1 MATLFTIGQQTGSK
15 RYSSWNVSSSDF
27 NIDDVDISNI
37 YTDYDLTALGESR
50 TVKNNVGCLRTTK
63 PFRVMNGAVWTFNF
77 RYDITSV
84 HLLWKT
90 SQSASAEL
98 RQNDNWVSI
107 SANRRTVTLHTDVFQ
122 DYGNCYMLLLVNE
135 PLGSTTHTY
144 TETLQNIVSD
154 GADSYNDGDTF
165 TIHYTANDGYL
176 ITSLTSNIGTV
187 TIADDKRS
195 AVLAGSA
202 TENIVVEGVATQ
214 YGNIVITGSFV
225 HCSCNYSNGETI
237 SPSKPRLEIVADNGF
252 LFLKDFRYKQGVTTK
267 YLNKSA
273 DNKMLYK
280 DLDTRGLNL
289 NDVYTAEA
297 EAGKSYTYTETL
309 QNIVSDGAES
319 YNAGDTFT
327 IHYTANDGYLIESL
341 TSNIGTVTIADDKRS
356 AVLAGSATENIVVEG
371 VATTEYGTIL
381 ITGSFVHCSC
391 NYSNGEIIS
400 PSKPRLE
407 IVADDGFIFLN
418 EFGYKQAGVTK
429 TLNKSDDNK
438 MLYKDL
444 TNKRGLNL
452 NDTYTAVTAPKTM
465 TSFVHL
471 YKTNDNELSALAK
484 ARFKDVSGNTV
495 DYGQYISA
503 LYRIPVDL
511 SNITGDT
518 SNIMLG
524 QYDSMVAST
533 LLNQYLVDIDGGTIT
548 IPEKFNNAY
557 DYLTT
562 ECILH
567 LPFLDDIPLSPQYVV
582 NQTINIKYKL
592 DLYSGTMTASI
603 YSSYLNSIV
612 ANTSGVIVTN
622 IPFIQK
628 LTDNVVNSLTKV
640 FTNLIPTAFMEV
652 TRNIPY
658 DNVNVFGK
666 ECVDFDMIGNKTG
679 YLKCDNV
686 ALVTKAT
693 KNEKDEIMSL
703 LKEGIIL

>member
-1 MATLFTIGQQTGSK
+1 MATFFTVGLQTGAK
-15 RYSSWNVSSSDF
+15 RYSSWNVTSPDF
-27 NIDDVDISNI
+27 SVDDVDISSVYAN
-37 YTDYDLTALGESR
+37 YDLTALGGSR
-50 TVKNNVGCLRTTK
+50 TVQNNVGCLRITK
-63 PFRVMNGAVWTFNF
+63 THHVLNNAVWTFNF

-84 HLLWKT
+84 NVLWKT
-90 SQSASAEL
+90 SQKVSDSI
-98 RQNDNWVSI
+98 RTNNDWVTI
-107 SANRRTVTLHTDVFQ
+107 NGRTVTLHTDLFQ
-122 DYGNCYMLLLVNE
+122 DYGNCYVLLLVNE
-135 PLGSTTHTY
+135 PLGGQSYTY

-154 GADSYNDGDTF
+154 GAKSYNAGDTF

-176 ITSLTSNIGTV
+176 IDSLTSNIGTV
-187 TIADDKRS
+187 TIADDKRT

-202 TENIVVEGVATQ
+202 TGNIVVNGVATARQ
-214 YGNIVITGSFV
+214 
-225 HCSCNYSNGETI
+225 
-237 SPSKPRLEIVADNGF
+237 
-252 LFLKDFRYKQGVTTK
+252 
-267 YLNKSA
+267 
-273 DNKMLYK
+273 
-280 DLDTRGLNL
+280 
-289 NDVYTAEA
+289 
-297 EAGKSYTYTETL
+297 SYTYTETL

-327 IHYTANDGYLIESL
+327 IHYTANDGCLIDSL
-341 TSNIGTVTIADDKRS
+341 TSNIGTVTIAGDKRT
-356 AVLAGSATENIVVEG
+356 AVLAGSATENIVVNG

-391 NYSNGEIIS
+391 NYSDGETIS

-418 EFGYKQAGVTK
+418 AFKYKQAGVTK
-429 TLNKSDDNK
+429 YLNKSDDNK

-444 TNKRGLNL
+444 DTRGLNL
-452 NDTYTAVTAPKTM
+452 NDVYTAVTAPKTI

-533 LLNQYLVDIDGGTIT
+533 LLNQYLLDIDGGAIT
-548 IPEKFNNAY
+548 IPEKFHNAY

-567 LPFLDDIPLSPQYVV
+567 LPFLDEINLPPHYVV

-592 DLYSGTMTASI
+592 DLYSGTLTANI

-612 ANTSGVIVTN
+612 ASTSGVIVTN

-628 LTDNVVNSLTKV
+628 QTDNVVNSLTNV

-658 DNVNVFGK
+658 DNVNIYGK

-686 ALVTKAT
+686 SLVTKAT
-693 KNEKDEIMSL
+693 KNEKDEIVSL
-703 LKEGIIL
+703 LKDGIIL

>member
-1 MATLFTIGQQTGSK
+1 MATFFTVGLQTGAK
-15 RYSSWNVSSSDF
+15 RYSSWNVNSPDF
-27 NIDDVDISNI
+27 NADNVDISSV
-37 YTDYDLTALGESR
+37 YADYDLTALGGSR
-50 TVKNNVGCLRTTK
+50 TVKNNVGCLRITK
-63 PFRVMNGAVWTFNF
+63 THHVLNNAVWTFNF

-84 HLLWKT
+84 NVLWKT
-90 SQSASAEL
+90 SQKVSAEI
-98 RQNDNWVSI
+98 RTNNDWVTV
-107 SANRRTVTLHTDVFQ
+107 NGRTVTLKTDLFQ
-122 DYGNCYMLLLVNE
+122 DYGNCYILLLVNE
-135 PLGSTTHTY
+135 PLGG
-144 TETLQNIVSD
+144 Q
-154 GADSYNDGDTF
+154 
-165 TIHYTANDGYL
+165 
-176 ITSLTSNIGTV
+176 
-187 TIADDKRS
+187 
-195 AVLAGSA
+195 
-202 TENIVVEGVATQ
+202 
-214 YGNIVITGSFV
+214 
-225 HCSCNYSNGETI
+225 
-237 SPSKPRLEIVADNGF
+237 
-252 LFLKDFRYKQGVTTK
+252 
-267 YLNKSA
+267 
-273 DNKMLYK
+273 
-280 DLDTRGLNL
+280 
-289 NDVYTAEA
+289 
-297 EAGKSYTYTETL
+297 SYTYTETL
-309 QNIVSDGAES
+309 QNIVSDGAKS

-341 TSNIGTVTIADDKRS
+341 TSNIGTVTIADDKRT
-356 AVLAGSATENIVVEG
+356 AVLAGSATENIVVNGVAKARQSYTYTETLQNIVSDGAESYNAGDTFTIHYTANDGCLIDSLTSNIGTVTIADDKRTAVLAGSATENIVVNG

-391 NYSNGEIIS
+391 NYSDGETIS

-407 IVADDGFIFLN
+407 IVADNGFIFLN
-418 EFGYKQAGVTK
+418 EFKYKQAGVTK
-429 TLNKSDDNK
+429 YLNKSADNK

-444 TNKRGLNL
+444 DTRGLNL
-452 NDTYTAVTAPKTM
+452 NDVYTAVTEPKTIG
-465 TSFVHL
+465 SFVHL
-471 YKTNDNELSALAK
+471 YKTNNDELSALAK

-495 DYGQYISA
+495 DYGQYITA

-533 LLNQYLVDIDGGTIT
+533 LLNQYLLDIDGGAIT
-548 IPEKFNNAY
+548 IPEKFHNAY

-567 LPFLDDIPLSPQYVV
+567 LPFLDEINLPPHYVV

-592 DLYSGTMTASI
+592 DLYSGTLTASI

-612 ANTSGVIVTN
+612 ANTSGIIVTN

-628 LTDNVVNSLTKV
+628 QTDNVVNSLTSV

-703 LKEGIIL
+703 LKDGIIL

>member
-1 MATLFTIGQQTGSK
+1 MATFFTVGLQTGAK
-15 RYSSWNVSSSDF
+15 RYSSWNVTSPDF
-27 NIDDVDISNI
+27 DIDNVDISSVYAN
-37 YTDYDLTALGESR
+37 YDLTALGGSR
-50 TVKNNVGCLRTTK
+50 TVQNNVGCLRITRTHH
-63 PFRVMNGAVWTFNF
+63 VLNSAVWTFNF

-84 HLLWKT
+84 NVLWKT
-90 SQSASAEL
+90 SQDVSAEI
-98 RQNDNWVSI
+98 RTNNDWVTI
-107 SANRRTVTLHTDVFQ
+107 NGRTVTLKTDLFQ
-122 DYGNCYMLLLVNE
+122 DYGNCYLLLLVNE
-135 PLGSTTHTY
+135 PL
-144 TETLQNIVSD
+144 
-154 GADSYNDGDTF
+154 
-165 TIHYTANDGYL
+165 
-176 ITSLTSNIGTV
+176 
-187 TIADDKRS
+187 
-195 AVLAGSA
+195 AG
-202 TENIVVEGVATQ
+202 Q
-214 YGNIVITGSFV
+214 
-225 HCSCNYSNGETI
+225 
-237 SPSKPRLEIVADNGF
+237 
-252 LFLKDFRYKQGVTTK
+252 
-267 YLNKSA
+267 
-273 DNKMLYK
+273 
-280 DLDTRGLNL
+280 
-289 NDVYTAEA
+289 
-297 EAGKSYTYTETL
+297 SYTYTETL
-309 QNIVSDGAES
+309 QNIVSDGAKS

-341 TSNIGTVTIADDKRS
+341 TSNIGTVTIADDKRT

-391 NYSNGEIIS
+391 NYSNGETIS

-418 EFGYKQAGVTK
+418 EFKYKQAGVTK
-429 TLNKSDDNK
+429 YLNKSDDNK

-444 TNKRGLNL
+444 TTKGLNL
-452 NDTYTAVTAPKTM
+452 NDVYTAVTAPKTI

-503 LYRIPVDL
+503 LYRIPIDL

-533 LLNQYLVDIDGGTIT
+533 LLNQYLIDIDGGTIT

-567 LPFLDDIPLSPQYVV
+567 LPFLDEINLPAHYVV

-592 DLYSGTMTASI
+592 DLYSGTLTASI

-612 ANTSGVIVTN
+612 ANSSGVIVTN

-628 LTDNVVNSLTKV
+628 QTDNVVNSLSNV

-703 LKEGIIL
+703 LKDGIML

>member
-1 MATLFTIGQQTGSK
+1 
-15 RYSSWNVSSSDF
+15 
-27 NIDDVDISNI
+27 
-37 YTDYDLTALGESR
+37 
-50 TVKNNVGCLRTTK
+50 
-63 PFRVMNGAVWTFNF
+63 
-77 RYDITSV
+77 
-84 HLLWKT
+84 
-90 SQSASAEL
+90 
-98 RQNDNWVSI
+98 
-107 SANRRTVTLHTDVFQ
+107 
-122 DYGNCYMLLLVNE
+122 MLLLINE
-135 PLGSTTHTY
+135 PLGSTTYTY

-154 GADSYNDGDTF
+154 GADSYN
-165 TIHYTANDGYL
+165 
-176 ITSLTSNIGTV
+176 
-187 TIADDKRS
+187 
-195 AVLAGSA
+195 
-202 TENIVVEGVATQ
+202 
-214 YGNIVITGSFV
+214 
-225 HCSCNYSNGETI
+225 
-237 SPSKPRLEIVADNGF
+237 
-252 LFLKDFRYKQGVTTK
+252 
-267 YLNKSA
+267 
-273 DNKMLYK
+273 
-280 DLDTRGLNL
+280 
-289 NDVYTAEA
+289 
-297 EAGKSYTYTETL
+297 
-309 QNIVSDGAES
+309 
-319 YNAGDTFT
+319 AGDPFT

-341 TSNIGTVTIADDKRS
+341 TSNIGTVTIADNKKS
-356 AVLAGSATENIVVEG
+356 AVLAGNATENIVVEG
-371 VATTEYGTIL
+371 VAKIPAKPTYTYTETLQNIVSDGATSYNEGDTFTIHYTANDGCLIESLTSNIGTVTIADDKRSAVLAGNATENIVVEGVATEYGTIL

-391 NYSNGEIIS
+391 NYSNGEMIS

-418 EFGYKQAGVTK
+418 EFTYKQTGLTK

-484 ARFKDVSGNTV
+484 ARFRDVSGNTV

-503 LYRIPVDL
+503 LYHIPVDL
-511 SNITGDT
+511 SDITGDT

-533 LLNQYLVDIDGGTIT
+533 LLNQYLLDIDGGAIT
-548 IPEKFNNAY
+548 IPEKFHNAY

-567 LPFLDDIPLSPQYVV
+567 LPFLDDIPLSPHYVV

-612 ANTSGVIVTN
+612 ANTSGIIVTN

-628 LTDNVVNSLTKV
+628 QTDNVVNSLTRV

-693 KNEKDEIMSL
+693 KSEKDEIMSL
-703 LKEGIIL
+703 LKDGIIL

>member
-1 MATLFTIGQQTGSK
+1 MATFFTVGLQTGAK
-15 RYSSWNVSSSDF
+15 RYSSWSVTSPDF
-27 NIDDVDISNI
+27 NVDNVDISSVYAN
-37 YTDYDLTALGESR
+37 YDLTALGGSR
-50 TVKNNVGCLRTTK
+50 TVQNNVGCLRITK
-63 PFRVMNGAVWTFNF
+63 THHVLNNAVWTFNF

-84 HLLWKT
+84 NVLWKT
-90 SQSASAEL
+90 SQKVSDNI
-98 RQNDNWVSI
+98 RTNNDWVTI
-107 SANRRTVTLHTDVFQ
+107 NGRTVTLKTDLFQ
-122 DYGNCYMLLLVNE
+122 DYGNCYILLLVNE
-135 PLGSTTHTY
+135 PLAGQSYTY

-154 GADSYNDGDTF
+154 GAKNYNAGDTF

-176 ITSLTSNIGTV
+176 IDSLTSNIGTV
-187 TIADDKRS
+187 TIADNKRT

-202 TENIVVEGVATQ
+202 TGNIVVNGVATARQ
-214 YGNIVITGSFV
+214 
-225 HCSCNYSNGETI
+225 
-237 SPSKPRLEIVADNGF
+237 
-252 LFLKDFRYKQGVTTK
+252 
-267 YLNKSA
+267 
-273 DNKMLYK
+273 
-280 DLDTRGLNL
+280 
-289 NDVYTAEA
+289 
-297 EAGKSYTYTETL
+297 SYTYTETL

-327 IHYTANDGYLIESL
+327 IHYTANDGCLIDSL
-341 TSNIGTVTIADDKRS
+341 TSNIGTVTIAGDKRT
-356 AVLAGSATENIVVEG
+356 AVLAGSATENIVVNG

-391 NYSNGEIIS
+391 NYSDGETIS

-418 EFGYKQAGVTK
+418 EFKYKQAGVTK
-429 TLNKSDDNK
+429 YLNKSDDNK

-444 TNKRGLNL
+444 DTRGLNL
-452 NDTYTAVTAPKTM
+452 NDVYSAVTAPKTM

-533 LLNQYLVDIDGGTIT
+533 LLNQYLMDIDGGTIT
-548 IPEKFNNAY
+548 IPEKFSNAY

-567 LPFLDDIPLSPQYVV
+567 LPFLDEINLPPHYVV

-592 DLYSGTMTASI
+592 DLYSGILTASI

-612 ANTSGVIVTN
+612 ANTSGIIVTN

-628 LTDNVVNSLTKV
+628 QTDNVVNSLTKV

-703 LKEGIIL
+703 LKDGIIL

>member
-1 MATLFTIGQQTGSK
+1 MSTFFTVGLQTGAK
-15 RYSSWNVSSSDF
+15 RYSSWNVTSPDF
-27 NIDDVDISNI
+27 NIDDVDISSVYAN
-37 YTDYDLTALGESR
+37 YDLTALGGSR
-50 TVKNNVGCLRTTK
+50 TVQNNVGCLRITR
-63 PFRVMNGAVWTFNF
+63 PHNVLNNAVWTFNF

-84 HLLWKT
+84 NVLWKT
-90 SQSASAEL
+90 SQKVSAEI
-98 RQNDNWVSI
+98 RTNNDWVSI
-107 SANRRTVTLHTDVFQ
+107 NGRTVTLHTDLFQ
-122 DYGNCYMLLLVNE
+122 DYGNCYILLLVNE
-135 PLGSTTHTY
+135 PLGGQSYTY

-154 GADSYNDGDTF
+154 GVKSYNAGDTF

-176 ITSLTSNIGTV
+176 IDSLTSNIGTV
-187 TIADDKRS
+187 TIADDKRT

-202 TENIVVEGVATQ
+202 TENIVVNGVAKARQ
-214 YGNIVITGSFV
+214 
-225 HCSCNYSNGETI
+225 
-237 SPSKPRLEIVADNGF
+237 
-252 LFLKDFRYKQGVTTK
+252 
-267 YLNKSA
+267 
-273 DNKMLYK
+273 
-280 DLDTRGLNL
+280 
-289 NDVYTAEA
+289 
-297 EAGKSYTYTETL
+297 SYTYTETL

-327 IHYTANDGYLIESL
+327 IHYTANDGYLIDSL
-341 TSNIGTVTIADDKRS
+341 TSNIGSVTIAGDKRT

-391 NYSNGEIIS
+391 NYSDGETIS

-418 EFGYKQAGVTK
+418 EFKYKQAGVTK
-429 TLNKSDDNK
+429 YLNKSDDNK

-444 TNKRGLNL
+444 DTRGLNL
-452 NDTYTAVTAPKTM
+452 NDVYTAVTAPKTM

-503 LYRIPVDL
+503 LYHIPVDL

-533 LLNQYLVDIDGGTIT
+533 LLNQYLLDIDGGAIT
-548 IPEKFNNAY
+548 IPEKFHNAY

-567 LPFLDDIPLSPQYVV
+567 LPFLDEINLPPHYVV

-592 DLYSGTMTASI
+592 DLYSGTLTASI

-612 ANTSGVIVTN
+612 ANSTGVIVTN

-628 LTDNVVNSLTKV
+628 QTDNVVNSLTKV

-703 LKEGIIL
+703 LKDGIIL

>member
-1 MATLFTIGQQTGSK
+1 MATFFTVGLQTGAK
-15 RYSSWNVSSSDF
+15 RYSSWNVTSPDF
-27 NIDDVDISNI
+27 NIDNVDISSVYAN
-37 YTDYDLTALGESR
+37 YDLTALGGSR
-50 TVKNNVGCLRTTK
+50 TVQNNVGCLRITK
-63 PFRVMNGAVWTFNF
+63 PYHVLNNAVWTFNF

-84 HLLWKT
+84 NVLWKT
-90 SQSASAEL
+90 SQKVSDNI
-98 RQNDNWVSI
+98 RTNNDWVTI
-107 SANRRTVTLHTDVFQ
+107 NGRTVTLHTDLFQ
-122 DYGNCYMLLLVNE
+122 DYGNCYILLLVNE
-135 PLGSTTHTY
+135 PL
-144 TETLQNIVSD
+144 
-154 GADSYNDGDTF
+154 
-165 TIHYTANDGYL
+165 
-176 ITSLTSNIGTV
+176 
-187 TIADDKRS
+187 
-195 AVLAGSA
+195 AG
-202 TENIVVEGVATQ
+202 Q
-214 YGNIVITGSFV
+214 
-225 HCSCNYSNGETI
+225 
-237 SPSKPRLEIVADNGF
+237 
-252 LFLKDFRYKQGVTTK
+252 
-267 YLNKSA
+267 
-273 DNKMLYK
+273 
-280 DLDTRGLNL
+280 
-289 NDVYTAEA
+289 
-297 EAGKSYTYTETL
+297 SYTYTETL
-309 QNIVSDGAES
+309 QNIVSDGVKN

-327 IHYTANDGYLIESL
+327 IHYTANDGYLIDSL
-341 TSNIGTVTIADDKRS
+341 TSNIGTVTIADDKRT

-391 NYSNGEIIS
+391 NYSNGETIS

-418 EFGYKQAGVTK
+418 VFKYKQAGVTK
-429 TLNKSDDNK
+429 YLNKSDDNK

-444 TNKRGLNL
+444 DTRGLNL
-452 NDTYTAVTAPKTM
+452 NDVYSAVTEPKTM

-471 YKTNDNELSALAK
+471 YKTSDNELSALAK

-503 LYRIPVDL
+503 LYRIPIDL

-548 IPEKFNNAY
+548 IPEKFHNAY
-557 DYLTT
+557 DYLNT

-567 LPFLDDIPLSPQYVV
+567 LPFLDEINLPPHYVV

-592 DLYSGTMTASI
+592 DLYSGTLTASI

-612 ANTSGVIVTN
+612 ANTSGIIVTN

-628 LTDNVVNSLTKV
+628 QTDNVVNELTKV

-658 DNVNVFGK
+658 DSINVFGK

-686 ALVTKAT
+686 SLVTKAT
-693 KNEKDEIMSL
+693 KNEKDEIVSL
-703 LKEGIIL
+703 LKDGIIL

>member
-1 MATLFTIGQQTGSK
+1 MATFFTVGLQTGAK
-15 RYSSWNVSSSDF
+15 RYSSWNVTSPDF
-27 NIDDVDISNI
+27 SVDNVDISSVYAN
-37 YTDYDLTALGESR
+37 YDLTALGGSR
-50 TVKNNVGCLRTTK
+50 TVQNNVGCLRITK
-63 PFRVMNGAVWTFNF
+63 PHHVLNNAVWTFNF

-84 HLLWKT
+84 NVLWKT
-90 SQSASAEL
+90 SQKVSDSI
-98 RQNDNWVSI
+98 RTNNDWVTV
-107 SANRRTVTLHTDVFQ
+107 NGRTVTLHTDLFQ
-122 DYGNCYMLLLVNE
+122 DYGNCYVLLLVNE
-135 PLGSTTHTY
+135 PL
-144 TETLQNIVSD
+144 
-154 GADSYNDGDTF
+154 
-165 TIHYTANDGYL
+165 
-176 ITSLTSNIGTV
+176 
-187 TIADDKRS
+187 
-195 AVLAGSA
+195 AG
-202 TENIVVEGVATQ
+202 Q
-214 YGNIVITGSFV
+214 
-225 HCSCNYSNGETI
+225 
-237 SPSKPRLEIVADNGF
+237 
-252 LFLKDFRYKQGVTTK
+252 
-267 YLNKSA
+267 
-273 DNKMLYK
+273 
-280 DLDTRGLNL
+280 
-289 NDVYTAEA
+289 
-297 EAGKSYTYTETL
+297 SYTYTETL
-309 QNIVSDGAES
+309 QNIVSDGAKS

-327 IHYTANDGYLIESL
+327 IHYTANDGYLIDRL
-341 TSNIGTVTIADDKRS
+341 TSNIGTVTIADDKRTG
-356 AVLAGSATENIVVEG
+356 VLTGTATGNIVVEGVAKARQSYTYTETLQNIVSDGATSYNAGDTFTIHYTANDGCLIDSLTSNIGTVTIAGDKRTGVLTGTATGNIVVEG

-391 NYSNGEIIS
+391 NYSDGETIS

-418 EFGYKQAGVTK
+418 AFKYKQAGVTK
-429 TLNKSDDNK
+429 YLNKSDDNK

-444 TNKRGLNL
+444 DTRGLNL
-452 NDTYTAVTAPKTM
+452 NDVYTAVTAPKTM

-557 DYLTT
+557 DYLNT

-567 LPFLDDIPLSPQYVV
+567 LPFLDDINLPPHYVV

-592 DLYSGTMTASI
+592 DLYSGTLTASI

-628 LTDNVVNSLTKV
+628 QIDNVVNSLTRV

-658 DNVNVFGK
+658 DNVNIYGK

-686 ALVTKAT
+686 SLVSKAT
-693 KNEKDEIMSL
+693 KNEKDEIISL
-703 LKEGIIL
+703 LKDGIIL

>member
-1 MATLFTIGQQTGSK
+1 MATFFTVGLQTGAK
-15 RYSSWNVSSSDF
+15 RYSSWNVTSPDF
-27 NIDDVDISNI
+27 SVDDVDISSVYAN
-37 YTDYDLTALGESR
+37 YDLTALGGSR
-50 TVKNNVGCLRTTK
+50 TVQNNVGCLRITK
-63 PFRVMNGAVWTFNF
+63 THHVLNNAVWTFNF

-84 HLLWKT
+84 NVLWKT
-90 SQSASAEL
+90 SQKVSDKI
-98 RQNDNWVSI
+98 RTNNDWVTI
-107 SANRRTVTLHTDVFQ
+107 NGRTVTLHTDLFQ
-122 DYGNCYMLLLVNE
+122 DYGNCYILLLVNE
-135 PLGSTTHTY
+135 PLAGQSYTY

-154 GADSYNDGDTF
+154 GAKNYNAGDTF

-176 ITSLTSNIGTV
+176 IDSLTSNIGTV
-187 TIADDKRS
+187 TIADDKRT

-202 TENIVVEGVATQ
+202 TGNIIVEGVAKARQ
-214 YGNIVITGSFV
+214 
-225 HCSCNYSNGETI
+225 
-237 SPSKPRLEIVADNGF
+237 
-252 LFLKDFRYKQGVTTK
+252 
-267 YLNKSA
+267 
-273 DNKMLYK
+273 
-280 DLDTRGLNL
+280 
-289 NDVYTAEA
+289 
-297 EAGKSYTYTETL
+297 SYTYTETL

-327 IHYTANDGYLIESL
+327 IHYTANDGYLIDSL
-341 TSNIGTVTIADDKRS
+341 TSNIGTVTIAGDKRT

-391 NYSNGEIIS
+391 NYSDGETIS

-418 EFGYKQAGVTK
+418 QFKYKQAGVTK
-429 TLNKSDDNK
+429 YLNKSDDNK

-444 TNKRGLNL
+444 DTRGLNL
-452 NDTYTAVTAPKTM
+452 NDVYTAVTAPKTM

-533 LLNQYLVDIDGGTIT
+533 LLNQYLVDIDGGTIN

-557 DYLTT
+557 DYLNT

-567 LPFLDDIPLSPQYVV
+567 LPFLDEINLPPHYVV

-592 DLYSGTMTASI
+592 DLYSGTLTASI

-628 LTDNVVNSLTKV
+628 QTDNVVNSLTSV

-658 DNVNVFGK
+658 DNVNIYGK

-686 ALVTKAT
+686 SLVSKAT

-703 LKEGIIL
+703 LKDGIIL

>member
-1 MATLFTIGQQTGSK
+1 MATFFTVGLQTGAK
-15 RYSSWNVSSSDF
+15 RYSSWNVTSPDF
-27 NIDDVDISNI
+27 SVDDVDISTVYAN
-37 YTDYDLTALGESR
+37 YDLTTLGGSR
-50 TVKNNVGCLRTTK
+50 TVQNNVGCLRITK
-63 PFRVMNGAVWTFNF
+63 THHVLNNAVWTFNF

-84 HLLWKT
+84 NVLWKT
-90 SQSASAEL
+90 SQKVSDNI
-98 RQNDNWVSI
+98 RTNNDWVTI
-107 SANRRTVTLHTDVFQ
+107 NGRTITLHTDLFQ
-122 DYGNCYMLLLVNE
+122 DYGNCYVLLLVNE
-135 PLGSTTHTY
+135 PLGG
-144 TETLQNIVSD
+144 Q
-154 GADSYNDGDTF
+154 
-165 TIHYTANDGYL
+165 
-176 ITSLTSNIGTV
+176 
-187 TIADDKRS
+187 
-195 AVLAGSA
+195 
-202 TENIVVEGVATQ
+202 
-214 YGNIVITGSFV
+214 
-225 HCSCNYSNGETI
+225 
-237 SPSKPRLEIVADNGF
+237 
-252 LFLKDFRYKQGVTTK
+252 
-267 YLNKSA
+267 
-273 DNKMLYK
+273 
-280 DLDTRGLNL
+280 
-289 NDVYTAEA
+289 
-297 EAGKSYTYTETL
+297 SYTYTETL

-327 IHYTANDGYLIESL
+327 IHYTANDGYLIDSL
-341 TSNIGTVTIADDKRS
+341 TSNIGTVTIADNKRTAVLAGSATGNIVVNGVATARQSYTYTETLQNIVSDGAESYNAGDTFTIHYTANDGCLIDSLTSNIGTVTIANDKRT
-356 AVLAGSATENIVVEG
+356 AVLAGSATENIVVNG

-391 NYSNGEIIS
+391 NYSDGETIS

-418 EFGYKQAGVTK
+418 QFKYKQAGVTK
-429 TLNKSDDNK
+429 YLNKSDDNK

-444 TNKRGLNL
+444 DTRGLNL
-452 NDTYTAVTAPKTM
+452 NDVYTAVTAPKTM

-484 ARFKDVSGNTV
+484 ARFKDVSGSTV

-557 DYLTT
+557 DYLNT
-562 ECILH
+562 ECIIH
-567 LPFLDDIPLSPQYVV
+567 LPFLDDINLPPHYVV

-592 DLYSGTMTASI
+592 DLYSGTLTASI

-628 LTDNVVNSLTKV
+628 QTDNVVNELTKV

-658 DNVNVFGK
+658 DNINVFGK

-693 KNEKDEIMSL
+693 KNEKDEIVSL
-703 LKEGIIL
+703 LKDGIIL

>member
-1 MATLFTIGQQTGSK
+1 MATFFTVGLQTGAK
-15 RYSSWNVSSSDF
+15 RYSSWNVTSPDF
-27 NIDDVDISNI
+27 SIDDVDISNV
-37 YTDYDLTALGESR
+37 YTDYDLTTLGGSR
-50 TVKNNVGCLRTTK
+50 TVKNNVGCLRIT
-63 PFRVMNGAVWTFNF
+63 RAHRILNGAVWTFNF

-84 HLLWKT
+84 NVLWKT
-90 SQSASAEL
+90 SQSASAEI
-98 RQNDNWVSI
+98 RTNNDWVTI
-107 SANRRTVTLHTDVFQ
+107 NGRTVTLKTDLFQ
-122 DYGNCYMLLLVNE
+122 DYGNCFVLLLVNE
-135 PLGSTTHTY
+135 PLGG
-144 TETLQNIVSD
+144 Q
-154 GADSYNDGDTF
+154 
-165 TIHYTANDGYL
+165 
-176 ITSLTSNIGTV
+176 
-187 TIADDKRS
+187 
-195 AVLAGSA
+195 
-202 TENIVVEGVATQ
+202 
-214 YGNIVITGSFV
+214 
-225 HCSCNYSNGETI
+225 
-237 SPSKPRLEIVADNGF
+237 
-252 LFLKDFRYKQGVTTK
+252 
-267 YLNKSA
+267 
-273 DNKMLYK
+273 
-280 DLDTRGLNL
+280 
-289 NDVYTAEA
+289 
-297 EAGKSYTYTETL
+297 SYTYTETL

-341 TSNIGTVTIADDKRS
+341 TSNIGTVTIADDKRT
-356 AVLAGSATENIVVEG
+356 AVLAGSATGNIIVEGVAKARQSYTYTETLQNIVSDGAESYNAGDTFTIHYTANDGYLIESLTSNIGTVTIADDKRTAVLAGSATGNIIVEG

-391 NYSNGEIIS
+391 NYSDGETIS

-418 EFGYKQAGVTK
+418 AFKYKQAGVTK
-429 TLNKSDDNK
+429 YLNKSDDNK

-444 TNKRGLNL
+444 DTRGLNL
-452 NDTYTAVTAPKTM
+452 NDVYTAVTAPKTI

-495 DYGQYISA
+495 DYGQYITA

-533 LLNQYLVDIDGGTIT
+533 LLNQYLLDIDGGAIT
-548 IPEKFNNAY
+548 IPEKFSNAY

-567 LPFLDDIPLSPQYVV
+567 LPFLDEINLPPHYVV

-592 DLYSGTMTASI
+592 DLYSGILTASI

-612 ANTSGVIVTN
+612 ANTSGIIVTN

-628 LTDNVVNSLTKV
+628 QTDNVVNSLTKV

-686 ALVTKAT
+686 SLVTKAT
-693 KNEKDEIMSL
+693 KNEKDEIVSL
-703 LKEGIIL
+703 LKDGIIL

>member
-1 MATLFTIGQQTGSK
+1 MATFFTVGMQTGSK
-15 RYSSWNVSSSDF
+15 RYSSWNVTSPDF
-27 NIDDVDISNI
+27 SVDDVDISNV
-37 YTDYDLTALGESR
+37 YTDYDLTTLGGSR
-50 TVKNNVGCLRTTK
+50 TVKNNVGCLRITRTHH
-63 PFRVMNGAVWTFNF
+63 VLNSAVWTFNF

-84 HLLWKT
+84 NVLWKT
-90 SQSASAEL
+90 SQSASAEI
-98 RQNDNWVSI
+98 RTNNDWVTI
-107 SANRRTVTLHTDVFQ
+107 NGRKVTLKTDLFQ
-122 DYGNCYMLLLVNE
+122 DYGNCYVLLLVNE
-135 PLGSTTHTY
+135 PLGG
-144 TETLQNIVSD
+144 Q
-154 GADSYNDGDTF
+154 
-165 TIHYTANDGYL
+165 
-176 ITSLTSNIGTV
+176 
-187 TIADDKRS
+187 
-195 AVLAGSA
+195 
-202 TENIVVEGVATQ
+202 
-214 YGNIVITGSFV
+214 
-225 HCSCNYSNGETI
+225 
-237 SPSKPRLEIVADNGF
+237 
-252 LFLKDFRYKQGVTTK
+252 
-267 YLNKSA
+267 
-273 DNKMLYK
+273 
-280 DLDTRGLNL
+280 
-289 NDVYTAEA
+289 
-297 EAGKSYTYTETL
+297 SYTYTETL

-327 IHYTANDGYLIESL
+327 IHYTANDGCLIDSL
-341 TSNIGTVTIADDKRS
+341 TSNIGTVTIAGDKRT
-356 AVLAGSATENIVVEG
+356 AILTGTATGNIVVEG

-391 NYSNGEIIS
+391 NYSDGETIS

-418 EFGYKQAGVTK
+418 QFKYKQAGVTK
-429 TLNKSDDNK
+429 YLNKSDDNK

-444 TNKRGLNL
+444 DTRGLNL
-452 NDTYTAVTAPKTM
+452 NDVYTAVTAPKTM

-533 LLNQYLVDIDGGTIT
+533 LLNQYLLDIDGGAIT

-567 LPFLDDIPLSPQYVV
+567 LPFLDDINLPPHYVV

-592 DLYSGTMTASI
+592 DLYSGTLTASI

-612 ANTSGVIVTN
+612 ANTSGIIVTN

-628 LTDNVVNSLTKV
+628 QTDNVVNSLTKV

-686 ALVTKAT
+686 TLVSKAT

-703 LKEGIIL
+703 LKDGIIL

>member
-1 MATLFTIGQQTGSK
+1 MATFFTVGLQTGAK
-15 RYSSWNVSSSDF
+15 RYSSWSVTSPDF
-27 NIDDVDISNI
+27 NVDNVDISSVYAN
-37 YTDYDLTALGESR
+37 YDLTALGGSR
-50 TVKNNVGCLRTTK
+50 TVQNNVGCLRITK
-63 PFRVMNGAVWTFNF
+63 PHHVLNNAVWTFNF

-84 HLLWKT
+84 NVLWKT
-90 SQSASAEL
+90 SQKVSDNI
-98 RQNDNWVSI
+98 RTNNDWVTI
-107 SANRRTVTLHTDVFQ
+107 NGRTVTLKTDLFQ
-122 DYGNCYMLLLVNE
+122 DYGNCYILLLVNE
-135 PLGSTTHTY
+135 PLGGQSYTY

-154 GADSYNDGDTF
+154 GAKNYNAGDTF

-176 ITSLTSNIGTV
+176 IDSLTSNIGTV
-187 TIADDKRS
+187 TIADNKRT

-202 TENIVVEGVATQ
+202 TGNIVVNGVATARQ
-214 YGNIVITGSFV
+214 
-225 HCSCNYSNGETI
+225 
-237 SPSKPRLEIVADNGF
+237 
-252 LFLKDFRYKQGVTTK
+252 
-267 YLNKSA
+267 
-273 DNKMLYK
+273 
-280 DLDTRGLNL
+280 
-289 NDVYTAEA
+289 
-297 EAGKSYTYTETL
+297 SYTYTETL

-327 IHYTANDGYLIESL
+327 IHYTANDGCLIDSL
-341 TSNIGTVTIADDKRS
+341 TSNIGTVTIAGDKRT
-356 AVLAGSATENIVVEG
+356 AVLAGSATENIIVNG

-391 NYSNGEIIS
+391 NYSDGETIS

-418 EFGYKQAGVTK
+418 EFKYKQAGVTK
-429 TLNKSDDNK
+429 YLNKSDDNK

-444 TNKRGLNL
+444 DTRGLNL
-452 NDTYTAVTAPKTM
+452 NDVYSAVTAPKTI

-533 LLNQYLVDIDGGTIT
+533 LLNQYLMDIDGGTIT
-548 IPEKFNNAY
+548 IPEKFSNAY

-567 LPFLDDIPLSPQYVV
+567 LPFLDEINLPPHYVV

-592 DLYSGTMTASI
+592 DLYSGILTASI

-628 LTDNVVNSLTKV
+628 QTDNVVNSLTKV

-686 ALVTKAT
+686 SLVTKAT

-703 LKEGIIL
+703 LKDGIIL

>member
-1 MATLFTIGQQTGSK
+1 MATFFTVGLQTGAK
-15 RYSSWNVSSSDF
+15 RYSSWNVTSPDF
-27 NIDDVDISNI
+27 GIDDVDISSVYAN
-37 YTDYDLTALGESR
+37 YDLTALGGNR
-50 TVKNNVGCLRTTK
+50 TVQNNVGCLRITRTHH
-63 PFRVMNGAVWTFNF
+63 VLNGAVWTFNF

-84 HLLWKT
+84 NVLWKT
-90 SQSASAEL
+90 SQKVSDKI
-98 RQNDNWVSI
+98 RTNNDWVTI
-107 SANRRTVTLHTDVFQ
+107 NGRTVTLHTDLFQ
-122 DYGNCYMLLLVNE
+122 DYGNCYILLLVNE
-135 PLGSTTHTY
+135 PLGG
-144 TETLQNIVSD
+144 Q
-154 GADSYNDGDTF
+154 
-165 TIHYTANDGYL
+165 
-176 ITSLTSNIGTV
+176 
-187 TIADDKRS
+187 
-195 AVLAGSA
+195 
-202 TENIVVEGVATQ
+202 
-214 YGNIVITGSFV
+214 
-225 HCSCNYSNGETI
+225 
-237 SPSKPRLEIVADNGF
+237 
-252 LFLKDFRYKQGVTTK
+252 
-267 YLNKSA
+267 
-273 DNKMLYK
+273 
-280 DLDTRGLNL
+280 
-289 NDVYTAEA
+289 
-297 EAGKSYTYTETL
+297 SYTYTETL

-327 IHYTANDGYLIESL
+327 IHYTANDGCLIDSL
-341 TSNIGTVTIADDKRS
+341 TSNIGTVTIAGDKRT
-356 AVLAGSATENIVVEG
+356 AVLAGSATENIIVEG

-391 NYSNGEIIS
+391 NYSDGETIS
-400 PSKPRLE
+400 PNKPRLE

-418 EFGYKQAGVTK
+418 QFKYKQAGVTK
-429 TLNKSDDNK
+429 YLNKSDDNK

-444 TNKRGLNL
+444 DTRGLNL
-452 NDTYTAVTAPKTM
+452 NDVYTAVTAPKTM

-533 LLNQYLVDIDGGTIT
+533 LLNQYLVDIDGGTIN

-567 LPFLDDIPLSPQYVV
+567 LPFLDEINLPPHYVV

-592 DLYSGTMTASI
+592 DLYSGILTASI

-612 ANTSGVIVTN
+612 ANSSGIIVTN

-628 LTDNVVNSLTKV
+628 QTDNVVNELTKV

-658 DNVNVFGK
+658 DNVNIYGK

-686 ALVTKAT
+686 SLVTKAT
-693 KNEKDEIMSL
+693 KNEKDEIVSL
-703 LKEGIIL
+703 LKDGIIL

>member
-1 MATLFTIGQQTGSK
+1 MATFFTVGLQTGAK
-15 RYSSWNVSSSDF
+15 RYSSWNVTSPDF
-27 NIDDVDISNI
+27 GLDDVDISSV
-37 YTDYDLTALGESR
+37 YADYDLTALGGSR
-50 TVKNNVGCLRTTK
+50 TVKNNVGCLRITRTHH
-63 PFRVMNGAVWTFNF
+63 VLNNAVWTFNF

-84 HLLWKT
+84 NVLWKT
-90 SQSASAEL
+90 SQKVSAEI
-98 RQNDNWVSI
+98 RTNNDWVTI
-107 SANRRTVTLHTDVFQ
+107 NGRTVTLKTDLFQ
-122 DYGNCYMLLLVNE
+122 DYGNCYILLLVNE
-135 PLGSTTHTY
+135 PLAGQSYTY

-154 GADSYNDGDTF
+154 GVKSYNAGDSF

-176 ITSLTSNIGTV
+176 IDSLTSNIGTV
-187 TIADDKRS
+187 TIADDKRT

-202 TENIVVEGVATQ
+202 TENIVVEGVATKRQ
-214 YGNIVITGSFV
+214 T
-225 HCSCNYSNGETI
+225 
-237 SPSKPRLEIVADNGF
+237 
-252 LFLKDFRYKQGVTTK
+252 
-267 YLNKSA
+267 
-273 DNKMLYK
+273 
-280 DLDTRGLNL
+280 
-289 NDVYTAEA
+289 
-297 EAGKSYTYTETL
+297 YTYTEAL

-327 IHYTANDGYLIESL
+327 IHYTANDGCLIDSL
-341 TSNIGTVTIADDKRS
+341 TSNIGTVTIANDKRT

-391 NYSNGEIIS
+391 NYSDGETIS

-418 EFGYKQAGVTK
+418 AFKYKQAGVTK
-429 TLNKSDDNK
+429 YLNKSDDNK

-444 TNKRGLNL
+444 DTRGLNL
-452 NDTYTAVTAPKTM
+452 NDVYSAVTAPKTM

-484 ARFKDVSGNTV
+484 ARFKDISGNTV

-524 QYDSMVAST
+524 QYDSMVSST
-533 LLNQYLVDIDGGTIT
+533 LLNQYLLDIDGGAIT
-548 IPEKFNNAY
+548 IPEKFHNAY

-567 LPFLDDIPLSPQYVV
+567 LPFLDEINLPPHYVV

-592 DLYSGTMTASI
+592 DLYSGTLTASI

-628 LTDNVVNSLTKV
+628 QTDNVVNSLTSV

-658 DNVNVFGK
+658 DNINVFGK

-679 YLKCDNV
+679 FLKCDNV

-703 LKEGIIL
+703 LKDGIIL

>member
-1 MATLFTIGQQTGSK
+1 MATFFTVGLQTGAK
-15 RYSSWNVSSSDF
+15 RYSSWNVTSPDF
-27 NIDDVDISNI
+27 DIDNVDISSVYAN
-37 YTDYDLTALGESR
+37 YDLTALGGSR
-50 TVKNNVGCLRTTK
+50 TVQNNVGCLRITRTHH
-63 PFRVMNGAVWTFNF
+63 VLNSAVWTFNF

-84 HLLWKT
+84 NVLWKT
-90 SQSASAEL
+90 SQDVSAEI
-98 RQNDNWVSI
+98 RTNNDWVTI
-107 SANRRTVTLHTDVFQ
+107 NGRTVTLKTDLFQ
-122 DYGNCYMLLLVNE
+122 DYGNCYLLLLVNE
-135 PLGSTTHTY
+135 PLAGQSYTY

-154 GADSYNDGDTF
+154 GAKSYNAGDTF

-176 ITSLTSNIGTV
+176 IESLTSNIGTV
-187 TIADDKRS
+187 TIADDKRT

-202 TENIVVEGVATQ
+202 TENIVVEGVAKARQ
-214 YGNIVITGSFV
+214 
-225 HCSCNYSNGETI
+225 
-237 SPSKPRLEIVADNGF
+237 
-252 LFLKDFRYKQGVTTK
+252 
-267 YLNKSA
+267 
-273 DNKMLYK
+273 
-280 DLDTRGLNL
+280 
-289 NDVYTAEA
+289 
-297 EAGKSYTYTETL
+297 SYTYTETL

-341 TSNIGTVTIADDKRS
+341 TSNIGTVTIADDKRT

-391 NYSNGEIIS
+391 NYSNGETIS

-418 EFGYKQAGVTK
+418 EFKYKQAGVTK
-429 TLNKSDDNK
+429 YLNKSDDNK

-444 TNKRGLNL
+444 TTKGLNL
-452 NDTYTAVTAPKTM
+452 NDVYTAVTAPKTI

-503 LYRIPVDL
+503 LYRIPIDL

-533 LLNQYLVDIDGGTIT
+533 LLNQYLIDIDGGTIT

-567 LPFLDDIPLSPQYVV
+567 LPFLDEINLPAHYVV

-592 DLYSGTMTASI
+592 DLYSGTLTASI

-612 ANTSGVIVTN
+612 ANSSGVIVTN

-628 LTDNVVNSLTKV
+628 QTDNVVNSLSNV

-703 LKEGIIL
+703 LKDGIML

>member
-1 MATLFTIGQQTGSK
+1 MATFFTVGLQTGAK
-15 RYSSWNVSSSDF
+15 RYSSWNVTSPDF
-27 NIDDVDISNI
+27 GLDDVDISSV
-37 YTDYDLTALGESR
+37 YADYDLTALGGSR
-50 TVKNNVGCLRTTK
+50 TVKNNVGCLRITRTHH
-63 PFRVMNGAVWTFNF
+63 VLNNAVWTFNF

-84 HLLWKT
+84 NVLWKT
-90 SQSASAEL
+90 SQKVSAEI
-98 RQNDNWVSI
+98 RTNNDWVTI
-107 SANRRTVTLHTDVFQ
+107 NGRTVTLKTDLFQ
-122 DYGNCYMLLLVNE
+122 DYGNCYILLLVNE
-135 PLGSTTHTY
+135 PLAGQSYTY

-154 GADSYNDGDTF
+154 GVKSYNAGDTF

-176 ITSLTSNIGTV
+176 IDSLTSNIGTV
-187 TIADDKRS
+187 TIADDKRT

-202 TENIVVEGVATQ
+202 TENIVVEGVATKRQ
-214 YGNIVITGSFV
+214 T
-225 HCSCNYSNGETI
+225 
-237 SPSKPRLEIVADNGF
+237 
-252 LFLKDFRYKQGVTTK
+252 
-267 YLNKSA
+267 
-273 DNKMLYK
+273 
-280 DLDTRGLNL
+280 
-289 NDVYTAEA
+289 
-297 EAGKSYTYTETL
+297 YTYTEAL

-327 IHYTANDGYLIESL
+327 IHYTANDGCLIDSL
-341 TSNIGTVTIADDKRS
+341 TSNIGTVTIANDKRT

-391 NYSNGEIIS
+391 NYSDGETIS

-418 EFGYKQAGVTK
+418 AFKYKQAGVTK
-429 TLNKSDDNK
+429 YLNKSDDNK

-444 TNKRGLNL
+444 DTRGLNL
-452 NDTYTAVTAPKTM
+452 NDVYSAVTAPKTM

-484 ARFKDVSGNTV
+484 ARFKDISGNTV

-524 QYDSMVAST
+524 QYDSMVSST
-533 LLNQYLVDIDGGTIT
+533 LLNQYLLDIDGGAIT
-548 IPEKFNNAY
+548 IPEKFHNAY

-567 LPFLDDIPLSPQYVV
+567 LPFLDEINLPPHYVV

-592 DLYSGTMTASI
+592 DLYSGTLTASI

-628 LTDNVVNSLTKV
+628 QTDNVVNSLTSV

-658 DNVNVFGK
+658 DNINVFGK

-679 YLKCDNV
+679 FLKCDNV

-703 LKEGIIL
+703 LKDGIIL

>member
-1 MATLFTIGQQTGSK
+1 MATFFTVGLQTGAK
-15 RYSSWNVSSSDF
+15 RYSSWNVTSPDF
-27 NIDDVDISNI
+27 SVDNVDISSVYAN
-37 YTDYDLTALGESR
+37 YDLTALGGSR
-50 TVKNNVGCLRTTK
+50 TVQNNVGCLRITK
-63 PFRVMNGAVWTFNF
+63 THHVLNNAVWTFNF

-84 HLLWKT
+84 NVLWKT
-90 SQSASAEL
+90 SQKVSDKI
-98 RQNDNWVSI
+98 RTNNDWVTI
-107 SANRRTVTLHTDVFQ
+107 NGRTVTLHTDLFQ
-122 DYGNCYMLLLVNE
+122 DYGNCYVLLLVNE
-135 PLGSTTHTY
+135 PLAGQSYTY

-154 GADSYNDGDTF
+154 GAKSYNAGDTF

-176 ITSLTSNIGTV
+176 IDSLTSNIGTV
-187 TIADDKRS
+187 TIADNKKS
-195 AVLAGSA
+195 AVLAGNA
-202 TENIVVEGVATQ
+202 TGNIVVEGVATARQ
-214 YGNIVITGSFV
+214 
-225 HCSCNYSNGETI
+225 
-237 SPSKPRLEIVADNGF
+237 
-252 LFLKDFRYKQGVTTK
+252 
-267 YLNKSA
+267 
-273 DNKMLYK
+273 
-280 DLDTRGLNL
+280 
-289 NDVYTAEA
+289 
-297 EAGKSYTYTETL
+297 SYTYTETL

-327 IHYTANDGYLIESL
+327 IHYTANDGCLIDSL
-341 TSNIGTVTIADDKRS
+341 TSNIGTVTIAGDKRT
-356 AVLAGSATENIVVEG
+356 AILAGNATGNIVVEG

-391 NYSNGEIIS
+391 NYSDGETIS

-418 EFGYKQAGVTK
+418 VFKYKQAGVTK
-429 TLNKSDDNK
+429 YLNKSDDNK

-444 TNKRGLNL
+444 DTRGLNL
-452 NDTYTAVTAPKTM
+452 NDVYTAVTAPKTM

-533 LLNQYLVDIDGGTIT
+533 LLNQYLLDIDGGTIN

-557 DYLTT
+557 DYLNT

-567 LPFLDDIPLSPQYVV
+567 LPFLDEINLPPHYVV

-592 DLYSGTMTASI
+592 DLYSGTLTASI

-612 ANTSGVIVTN
+612 ANTSGIIVTN

-628 LTDNVVNSLTKV
+628 QTDNVVNSLTSV

-658 DNVNVFGK
+658 DSINVFGK

-686 ALVTKAT
+686 SLVSKAT

-703 LKEGIIL
+703 LKDGIML

>member
-1 MATLFTIGQQTGSK
+1 MATFFTVGLQTGAK
-15 RYSSWNVSSSDF
+15 RYSSWNVTSPDF
-27 NIDDVDISNI
+27 DIDNVDISTV
-37 YTDYDLTALGESR
+37 YADYDLTALGGSR
-50 TVKNNVGCLRTTK
+50 TVKNNVGCLRITRTHH
-63 PFRVMNGAVWTFNF
+63 VLNNAVWTFNF

-84 HLLWKT
+84 NVLWKT
-90 SQSASAEL
+90 SQNVSAEI
-98 RQNDNWVSI
+98 RTNNDWVTI
-107 SANRRTVTLHTDVFQ
+107 NGRTVTLKTDLFQ
-122 DYGNCYMLLLVNE
+122 DYGNCYLLLLVNE
-135 PLGSTTHTY
+135 PL
-144 TETLQNIVSD
+144 
-154 GADSYNDGDTF
+154 
-165 TIHYTANDGYL
+165 
-176 ITSLTSNIGTV
+176 
-187 TIADDKRS
+187 
-195 AVLAGSA
+195 AG
-202 TENIVVEGVATQ
+202 Q
-214 YGNIVITGSFV
+214 
-225 HCSCNYSNGETI
+225 
-237 SPSKPRLEIVADNGF
+237 
-252 LFLKDFRYKQGVTTK
+252 
-267 YLNKSA
+267 
-273 DNKMLYK
+273 
-280 DLDTRGLNL
+280 
-289 NDVYTAEA
+289 
-297 EAGKSYTYTETL
+297 SYTYTETL
-309 QNIVSDGAES
+309 QNIVSDGAKN

-341 TSNIGTVTIADDKRS
+341 TSNIGTVTIADDKRT

-391 NYSNGEIIS
+391 NYSNGETIS

-418 EFGYKQAGVTK
+418 EFKYKQAGVTK
-429 TLNKSDDNK
+429 YLNKSDDNK

-444 TNKRGLNL
+444 TTRGLNL
-452 NDTYTAVTAPKTM
+452 NDVYTAVTAPKTM

-511 SNITGDT
+511 SNISGDK

-533 LLNQYLVDIDGGTIT
+533 LLNQYLIDIDGGAIT

-567 LPFLDDIPLSPQYVV
+567 LPFLDEINLPAHYVV

-592 DLYSGTMTASI
+592 DLYSGTLTASI

-628 LTDNVVNSLTKV
+628 QTDNVVNSLSNV

-679 YLKCDNV
+679 YLKCDNIS
-686 ALVTKAT
+686 LVTKAT
-693 KNEKDEIMSL
+693 INEKNEIMSL
-703 LKEGIIL
+703 LKDGIIL

>member
-1 MATLFTIGQQTGSK
+1 MATFFTVGLQTGAK
-15 RYSSWNVSSSDF
+15 RYSSWNVNSPDF
-27 NIDDVDISNI
+27 NIDNVDTSSV
-37 YTDYDLTALGESR
+37 YADYDLTALGGSR
-50 TVKNNVGCLRTTK
+50 TVKNNVGCLRITRTHH
-63 PFRVMNGAVWTFNF
+63 VLNNAVWTFNF

-84 HLLWKT
+84 NVLWKT
-90 SQSASAEL
+90 SQKVSDKI
-98 RQNDNWVSI
+98 RTNNDWVTI
-107 SANRRTVTLHTDVFQ
+107 NGRTVTLKTDLFQ
-122 DYGNCYMLLLVNE
+122 DYGNCYVLLLVNE
-135 PLGSTTHTY
+135 PLGG
-144 TETLQNIVSD
+144 Q
-154 GADSYNDGDTF
+154 
-165 TIHYTANDGYL
+165 
-176 ITSLTSNIGTV
+176 
-187 TIADDKRS
+187 
-195 AVLAGSA
+195 
-202 TENIVVEGVATQ
+202 
-214 YGNIVITGSFV
+214 
-225 HCSCNYSNGETI
+225 
-237 SPSKPRLEIVADNGF
+237 
-252 LFLKDFRYKQGVTTK
+252 
-267 YLNKSA
+267 
-273 DNKMLYK
+273 
-280 DLDTRGLNL
+280 
-289 NDVYTAEA
+289 
-297 EAGKSYTYTETL
+297 SYTYTETL

-327 IHYTANDGYLIESL
+327 IHYTANDGYLIDSL
-341 TSNIGTVTIADDKRS
+341 TSNIGTVTIADDKRT
-356 AVLAGSATENIVVEG
+356 AVLAGSATGNIVVEG

-391 NYSNGEIIS
+391 NYSDGETIS
-400 PSKPRLE
+400 PSKPRLK

-418 EFGYKQAGVTK
+418 EFKYKQAGVTK
-429 TLNKSDDNK
+429 YLNKSDDNK

-444 TNKRGLNL
+444 DTRGLNL
-452 NDTYTAVTAPKTM
+452 NDVYTAVTEPKTIG
-465 TSFVHL
+465 SFVHL

-533 LLNQYLVDIDGGTIT
+533 LLNQYLVDIDGGAIT

-567 LPFLDDIPLSPQYVV
+567 LPFLDEINLPVHYVV

-592 DLYSGTMTASI
+592 DLYSGTLTASI

-612 ANTSGVIVTN
+612 ANSTGVIVTN

-628 LTDNVVNSLTKV
+628 QIDNVVNSLTNV
-640 FTNLIPTAFMEV
+640 FTNQIPTAFMEV
-652 TRNIPY
+652 SRNIPY
-658 DNVNVFGK
+658 DNINVFGK

-703 LKEGIIL
+703 LKDGIIL

>member
-1 MATLFTIGQQTGSK
+1 MATFFTVGLQTGAK
-15 RYSSWNVSSSDF
+15 RYSSWNVTSPDF
-27 NIDDVDISNI
+27 NIDNVDISSVYAN
-37 YTDYDLTALGESR
+37 YDLTALGGSR
-50 TVKNNVGCLRTTK
+50 TVQNNVGCLRITK
-63 PFRVMNGAVWTFNF
+63 PYHVLNNAVWTFNF

-84 HLLWKT
+84 NVLWKT
-90 SQSASAEL
+90 SQKVSDNI
-98 RQNDNWVSI
+98 RTNNDWVTI
-107 SANRRTVTLHTDVFQ
+107 NGRTVTLHTDLFQ
-122 DYGNCYMLLLVNE
+122 DYGNCYVLLLVNE
-135 PLGSTTHTY
+135 PLGG
-144 TETLQNIVSD
+144 Q
-154 GADSYNDGDTF
+154 
-165 TIHYTANDGYL
+165 
-176 ITSLTSNIGTV
+176 
-187 TIADDKRS
+187 
-195 AVLAGSA
+195 
-202 TENIVVEGVATQ
+202 
-214 YGNIVITGSFV
+214 
-225 HCSCNYSNGETI
+225 
-237 SPSKPRLEIVADNGF
+237 
-252 LFLKDFRYKQGVTTK
+252 
-267 YLNKSA
+267 
-273 DNKMLYK
+273 
-280 DLDTRGLNL
+280 
-289 NDVYTAEA
+289 
-297 EAGKSYTYTETL
+297 SYTYTETL

-327 IHYTANDGYLIESL
+327 IHYTANDGYLIDSL
-341 TSNIGTVTIADDKRS
+341 TSNIGTVTIADDKRTAVLAGS
-356 AVLAGSATENIVVEG
+356 ATGNIVVNGVATARQSYTYTETLQNIVSDGAESYNAGDTFTIHYTANDGYLIDSLTSNIGTVTIADDKRTAVLAGSATENIVVNG

-391 NYSNGEIIS
+391 NYSNGETIS

-418 EFGYKQAGVTK
+418 VFKYKQAGVTK
-429 TLNKSDDNK
+429 YLNKSDDNK

-444 TNKRGLNL
+444 DTRGLNL
-452 NDTYTAVTAPKTM
+452 NDVYSAVTEPKTM

-471 YKTNDNELSALAK
+471 YKTSDNELSALAK

-503 LYRIPVDL
+503 LYRIPIDL

-548 IPEKFNNAY
+548 IPEKFHNAY
-557 DYLTT
+557 DYLNT

-567 LPFLDDIPLSPQYVV
+567 LPFLDEINLPPHYVV

-592 DLYSGTMTASI
+592 DLYSGTLTASI

-612 ANTSGVIVTN
+612 ANTSGIIVTN

-628 LTDNVVNSLTKV
+628 QTDNVVNELTKV

-658 DNVNVFGK
+658 DSINVFGK

-686 ALVTKAT
+686 SLVTKAT
-693 KNEKDEIMSL
+693 KNEKDEIVSL
-703 LKEGIIL
+703 LKDGIIL

>member
-1 MATLFTIGQQTGSK
+1 MSTFFTVGLQTGAK
-15 RYSSWNVSSSDF
+15 RYSSWNVASPDF
-27 NIDDVDISNI
+27 NIDSVDISTV
-37 YTDYDLTALGESR
+37 YADYDLTALGGSR
-50 TVKNNVGCLRTTK
+50 TVKNNVGCLRITRTHH
-63 PFRVMNGAVWTFNF
+63 VLNSAVWTFNF
-77 RYDITSV
+77 GYDITSV
-84 HLLWKT
+84 NVLWKT
-90 SQSASAEL
+90 SKEVSAEI
-98 RQNDNWVSI
+98 RTNNDWVTI
-107 SANRRTVTLHTDVFQ
+107 NGRTVTLKTDLAQ
-122 DYGNCYMLLLVNE
+122 DYGKCYLLLLVNE
-135 PLGSTTHTY
+135 PLGGQSYTY

-154 GADSYNDGDTF
+154 GAESYNDGDTF

-176 ITSLTSNIGTV
+176 IENLTSNIGTV
-187 TIADDKRS
+187 TIADDKRT
-195 AVLAGSA
+195 AILTGSA
-202 TENIVVEGVATQ
+202 TQDIVVEGVATQ
-214 YGNIVITGSFV
+214 YGTILITGSFV

-252 LFLKDFRYKQGVTTK
+252 IFLNEFKYKQGLTTK

-280 DLDTRGLNL
+280 DLNTRGLNL

-309 QNIVSDGAES
+309 QNIVSDGAEN
-319 YNAGDTFT
+319 YNDGDTFT
-327 IHYTANDGYLIESL
+327 IHYTANDGYLIENL
-341 TSNIGTVTIADDKRS
+341 TSNIGTVTIADDKRT
-356 AVLAGSATENIVVEG
+356 AILTGSATQDIVVEG
-371 VATTEYGTIL
+371 VATQYGTIL

-391 NYSNGEIIS
+391 NYSNGETIS

-418 EFGYKQAGVTK
+418 EFKYKQAGVTK
-429 TLNKSDDNK
+429 YLNKSDDNK

-444 TNKRGLNL
+444 DTRGLNL

-495 DYGQYISA
+495 DYGQYIST

-511 SNITGDT
+511 TNISGDT

-548 IPEKFNNAY
+548 IPEKFHNAY

-567 LPFLDDIPLSPQYVV
+567 LPFLDEINLPAHYVV

-592 DLYSGTMTASI
+592 DLYSGTLTASI

-612 ANTSGVIVTN
+612 ANSSGIIVTN

-628 LTDNVVNSLTKV
+628 TTDNVVNSLSSV

-686 ALVTKAT
+686 TLVTKAT
-693 KNEKDEIMSL
+693 INEKNEIMSL
-703 LKEGIIL
+703 LKDGIIL

>member
-1 MATLFTIGQQTGSK
+1 MATFFTVGLQTGAK
-15 RYSSWNVSSSDF
+15 RYSSWNVTSPDF
-27 NIDDVDISNI
+27 SVDNVDISSVYAN
-37 YTDYDLTALGESR
+37 YDLTALGGSR
-50 TVKNNVGCLRTTK
+50 TVQNNVGCLRITK
-63 PFRVMNGAVWTFNF
+63 PHHVLNNAVWTFNF

-84 HLLWKT
+84 NVLWKT
-90 SQSASAEL
+90 SQKVSDNI
-98 RQNDNWVSI
+98 RTNNDWVTI
-107 SANRRTVTLHTDVFQ
+107 NGRTVTLKTDLFQ
-122 DYGNCYMLLLVNE
+122 DYGNCYILLLVNE
-135 PLGSTTHTY
+135 PLGGQSYTY

-154 GADSYNDGDTF
+154 GAKNYNAGDTF

-176 ITSLTSNIGTV
+176 IDSLTSNIGTV
-187 TIADDKRS
+187 TIADNKRT

-202 TENIVVEGVATQ
+202 TGNIVVNGVATARQ
-214 YGNIVITGSFV
+214 
-225 HCSCNYSNGETI
+225 
-237 SPSKPRLEIVADNGF
+237 
-252 LFLKDFRYKQGVTTK
+252 
-267 YLNKSA
+267 
-273 DNKMLYK
+273 
-280 DLDTRGLNL
+280 
-289 NDVYTAEA
+289 
-297 EAGKSYTYTETL
+297 SYTYTETL

-327 IHYTANDGYLIESL
+327 IHYTANDGCLIDSL
-341 TSNIGTVTIADDKRS
+341 TSNIGTVTIAGDKRT
-356 AVLAGSATENIVVEG
+356 AVLAGSATENIVVNG

-391 NYSNGEIIS
+391 NYSDGETIS

-418 EFGYKQAGVTK
+418 EFKYKQAGVTK
-429 TLNKSDDNK
+429 YLNKSDDNK

-444 TNKRGLNL
+444 DTRGLNL
-452 NDTYTAVTAPKTM
+452 NDVYSAVTAPKTM

-533 LLNQYLVDIDGGTIT
+533 LLNQYLMDIDGGTIT
-548 IPEKFNNAY
+548 IPEKFSNAY

-567 LPFLDDIPLSPQYVV
+567 LPFLDEINLPPHYVV

-592 DLYSGTMTASI
+592 DLYSGILTASI

-612 ANTSGVIVTN
+612 ANTSGIIVTN

-628 LTDNVVNSLTKV
+628 QTDNVVNSLTKV

-686 ALVTKAT
+686 SLVTKAT

-703 LKEGIIL
+703 LKDGIIL

>member
-1 MATLFTIGQQTGSK
+1 MATFFTVGLQTGAK
-15 RYSSWNVSSSDF
+15 RYSSWSVTSPDF
-27 NIDDVDISNI
+27 SVDNVDISSVYAN
-37 YTDYDLTALGESR
+37 YDLTALGGSR
-50 TVKNNVGCLRTTK
+50 TVQNNVGCLRITK
-63 PFRVMNGAVWTFNF
+63 PHHVLNNAVWTFNF

-84 HLLWKT
+84 NVLWKT
-90 SQSASAEL
+90 SQKVSDSI
-98 RQNDNWVSI
+98 RTNNDWVTI
-107 SANRRTVTLHTDVFQ
+107 NGRTVTLHTDLFQ
-122 DYGNCYMLLLVNE
+122 DYGNCYVLLLVNE
-135 PLGSTTHTY
+135 PLGGQSYTY

-154 GADSYNDGDTF
+154 GVKNYNAGDTF

-176 ITSLTSNIGTV
+176 IDSLTSNIGTV
-187 TIADDKRS
+187 TIADNKKS
-195 AVLAGSA
+195 AVLAGNA
-202 TENIVVEGVATQ
+202 TGNIVVNGVATKRQ
-214 YGNIVITGSFV
+214 
-225 HCSCNYSNGETI
+225 
-237 SPSKPRLEIVADNGF
+237 
-252 LFLKDFRYKQGVTTK
+252 
-267 YLNKSA
+267 
-273 DNKMLYK
+273 
-280 DLDTRGLNL
+280 
-289 NDVYTAEA
+289 
-297 EAGKSYTYTETL
+297 SYTYTETL

-327 IHYTANDGYLIESL
+327 IHYTANDGCLIDSL
-341 TSNIGTVTIADDKRS
+341 TSNIGTVTIAGDKRT

-391 NYSNGEIIS
+391 NYSNGETIS

-418 EFGYKQAGVTK
+418 VFKYKQAGVTK
-429 TLNKSDDNK
+429 YLNKSDDNK

-444 TNKRGLNL
+444 DTRGLNL
-452 NDTYTAVTAPKTM
+452 NDVYTAVTAPKTM

-495 DYGQYISA
+495 DYGQYITA

-533 LLNQYLVDIDGGTIT
+533 LLNQYLIDIDGGAIT
-548 IPEKFNNAY
+548 IPEKFHNAY
-557 DYLTT
+557 DYLNT
-562 ECILH
+562 ECIIH
-567 LPFLDDIPLSPQYVV
+567 LPFLDDINLSPHYVV

-592 DLYSGTMTASI
+592 DLYSGTLTASI

-628 LTDNVVNSLTKV
+628 QTDNVVNSLTRV

-703 LKEGIIL
+703 LKDGIIL

>member
-1 MATLFTIGQQTGSK
+1 MATFFTVGLQTGAK
-15 RYSSWNVSSSDF
+15 RYSSWNVTSPDF
-27 NIDDVDISNI
+27 SIDDVDISSVYAN
-37 YTDYDLTALGESR
+37 YDLTALGGSR
-50 TVKNNVGCLRTTK
+50 TVQNNVGCLRITRTHH
-63 PFRVMNGAVWTFNF
+63 VLNNAVWTFNF

-84 HLLWKT
+84 NVLWKT
-90 SQSASAEL
+90 SQKASDNI
-98 RQNDNWVSI
+98 RTNNDWVTI
-107 SANRRTVTLHTDVFQ
+107 NGRTVTLHTDLFQ
-122 DYGNCYMLLLVNE
+122 DYGNCYILLLVNE
-135 PLGSTTHTY
+135 PLAGQSYTY

-154 GADSYNDGDTF
+154 GAKNYNAGDTF

-176 ITSLTSNIGTV
+176 IDSLTSNIGTV
-187 TIADDKRS
+187 TIANDKRT
-195 AVLAGSA
+195 AVLAGNA
-202 TENIVVEGVATQ
+202 TGNIIVEGVATTE
-214 YGNIVITGSFV
+214 YGTILITGSFA
-225 HCSCNYSNGETI
+225 HCSCNYSDGETI
-237 SPSKPRLEIVADNGF
+237 SPSKPRLEIVADDGF
-252 LFLKDFRYKQGVTTK
+252 IFLNEFKYKQAGVTK

-289 NDVYTAEA
+289 NDV
-297 EAGKSYTYTETL
+297 
-309 QNIVSDGAES
+309 
-319 YNAGDTFT
+319 
-327 IHYTANDGYLIESL
+327 
-341 TSNIGTVTIADDKRS
+341 
-356 AVLAGSATENIVVEG
+356 
-371 VATTEYGTIL
+371 
-381 ITGSFVHCSC
+381 
-391 NYSNGEIIS
+391 
-400 PSKPRLE
+400 
-407 IVADDGFIFLN
+407 
-418 EFGYKQAGVTK
+418 
-429 TLNKSDDNK
+429 
-438 MLYKDL
+438 
-444 TNKRGLNL
+444 
-452 NDTYTAVTAPKTM
+452 YTAVTAPKTM

-533 LLNQYLVDIDGGTIT
+533 LLNQYLVDIDGGAIT

-557 DYLTT
+557 DYLNT

-567 LPFLDDIPLSPQYVV
+567 LPFLDEINLPPHYVV
-582 NQTINIKYKL
+582 KQTINIKYKL
-592 DLYSGTMTASI
+592 DLYSGTLTANI

-628 LTDNVVNSLTKV
+628 QTDNVVNSLTRV

-703 LKEGIIL
+703 LKDGIML

>member
-1 MATLFTIGQQTGSK
+1 MATFFTVGLQTGAK
-15 RYSSWNVSSSDF
+15 RYSSWNVNSPDF
-27 NIDDVDISNI
+27 NIDNVDVSTVYAN
-37 YTDYDLTALGESR
+37 YDLTALGGSR
-50 TVKNNVGCLRTTK
+50 TVQNNVGCLRITK
-63 PFRVMNGAVWTFNF
+63 THHVLNNAVWTFNF

-84 HLLWKT
+84 NVLWKT
-90 SQSASAEL
+90 SQKVSAEI
-98 RQNDNWVSI
+98 RTNNDWVTI
-107 SANRRTVTLHTDVFQ
+107 NGRTVTLKTDLFQ
-122 DYGNCYMLLLVNE
+122 DYGNCYVLLLVNE
-135 PLGSTTHTY
+135 PLGG
-144 TETLQNIVSD
+144 Q
-154 GADSYNDGDTF
+154 
-165 TIHYTANDGYL
+165 
-176 ITSLTSNIGTV
+176 
-187 TIADDKRS
+187 
-195 AVLAGSA
+195 
-202 TENIVVEGVATQ
+202 
-214 YGNIVITGSFV
+214 
-225 HCSCNYSNGETI
+225 
-237 SPSKPRLEIVADNGF
+237 
-252 LFLKDFRYKQGVTTK
+252 
-267 YLNKSA
+267 
-273 DNKMLYK
+273 
-280 DLDTRGLNL
+280 
-289 NDVYTAEA
+289 
-297 EAGKSYTYTETL
+297 SYTYTETL

-327 IHYTANDGYLIESL
+327 IHYTANDGCLIDSL
-341 TSNIGTVTIADDKRS
+341 TSNIGTVTIAGDKRT
-356 AVLAGSATENIVVEG
+356 AVLAGSATENIVVNGVAIARQSYTYTETLQNIVSDGAESYNAGDTFTIHYTANDGCLIDSLTSNIGTVTIAGDKRTAVLAGSATENIVVNG

-391 NYSNGEIIS
+391 NYSNGETIS

-418 EFGYKQAGVTK
+418 EYHYKQAGVTK
-429 TLNKSDDNK
+429 YLNKSDDNK

-444 TNKRGLNL
+444 DTRGLNL
-452 NDTYTAVTAPKTM
+452 NDVYTAVTAPKTM

-484 ARFKDVSGNTV
+484 ARFKDVSGSTV
-495 DYGQYISA
+495 DYGQYIST

-567 LPFLDDIPLSPQYVV
+567 LPFLDEISLPPHYVV

-592 DLYSGTMTASI
+592 DLYSGTLTASI

-628 LTDNVVNSLTKV
+628 QTDNVVNSLTKV

-703 LKEGIIL
+703 LKDGIIL

>member
-1 MATLFTIGQQTGSK
+1 MATFFTVGLQTGAK
-15 RYSSWNVSSSDF
+15 RYSSWNVTSPDF
-27 NIDDVDISNI
+27 SVDNVDISSVYAN
-37 YTDYDLTALGESR
+37 YDLTALGGSR
-50 TVKNNVGCLRTTK
+50 TVQNNVGCLRITK
-63 PFRVMNGAVWTFNF
+63 PHHVLNNAVWTFNF

-84 HLLWKT
+84 NVLWKT
-90 SQSASAEL
+90 SQKVSDNI
-98 RQNDNWVSI
+98 RTNNDWVTI
-107 SANRRTVTLHTDVFQ
+107 NGRTVTLKTDLFQ
-122 DYGNCYMLLLVNE
+122 DYGNCYILLLVNE
-135 PLGSTTHTY
+135 PLAGQSYTY

-154 GADSYNDGDTF
+154 GAKNYNAGDTF

-176 ITSLTSNIGTV
+176 IDSLTSNIGTV
-187 TIADDKRS
+187 TIADNKRT

-202 TENIVVEGVATQ
+202 TGNIVVNGVATARQ
-214 YGNIVITGSFV
+214 
-225 HCSCNYSNGETI
+225 
-237 SPSKPRLEIVADNGF
+237 
-252 LFLKDFRYKQGVTTK
+252 
-267 YLNKSA
+267 
-273 DNKMLYK
+273 
-280 DLDTRGLNL
+280 
-289 NDVYTAEA
+289 
-297 EAGKSYTYTETL
+297 SYTYTETL

-327 IHYTANDGYLIESL
+327 IHYTANDGCLIDSL
-341 TSNIGTVTIADDKRS
+341 TSNIGTVTIAGDKRT
-356 AVLAGSATENIVVEG
+356 AVLAGSATENIVVNG

-391 NYSNGEIIS
+391 NYSDGETIS

-418 EFGYKQAGVTK
+418 EFKYKQAGVTK
-429 TLNKSDDNK
+429 YLNKSDDNK

-444 TNKRGLNL
+444 DTRGLNL
-452 NDTYTAVTAPKTM
+452 NDVYSAVTAPKTI

-533 LLNQYLVDIDGGTIT
+533 LLNQYLMDIDGGTIT
-548 IPEKFNNAY
+548 IPEKFSNAY

-567 LPFLDDIPLSPQYVV
+567 LPFLDEINLPPHYVV

-592 DLYSGTMTASI
+592 DLYSGILTASI

-612 ANTSGVIVTN
+612 ANTSGIIVTN

-628 LTDNVVNSLTKV
+628 QTDNVVNSLTKV

-686 ALVTKAT
+686 SLVTKAT

-703 LKEGIIL
+703 LKDGIIL

>member
-1 MATLFTIGQQTGSK
+1 MATFFTVGLQTGAK
-15 RYSSWNVSSSDF
+15 RYSSWNVTSPDF
-27 NIDDVDISNI
+27 NVDNVDISTVYAN
-37 YTDYDLTALGESR
+37 YDLTALGGSR
-50 TVKNNVGCLRTTK
+50 TVKNNVGCLRITRTHH
-63 PFRVMNGAVWTFNF
+63 VLNSAVWTFNF

-84 HLLWKT
+84 NVLWKT
-90 SQSASAEL
+90 SQDVSADI
-98 RQNDNWVSI
+98 RTNNDWVTI
-107 SANRRTVTLHTDVFQ
+107 NGRTVTLKTDLFQ
-122 DYGNCYMLLLVNE
+122 DYGNCYVLLLVNE
-135 PLGSTTHTY
+135 PLGGQSYTY

-154 GADSYNDGDTF
+154 GAESYNDGDTF

-176 ITSLTSNIGTV
+176 IDSLTSNIGTV
-187 TIADDKRS
+187 TIADDKRTG
-195 AVLAGSA
+195 VLTGTA
-202 TENIVVEGVATQ
+202 TENIIVHGVATARQ
-214 YGNIVITGSFV
+214 
-225 HCSCNYSNGETI
+225 
-237 SPSKPRLEIVADNGF
+237 
-252 LFLKDFRYKQGVTTK
+252 
-267 YLNKSA
+267 
-273 DNKMLYK
+273 
-280 DLDTRGLNL
+280 
-289 NDVYTAEA
+289 
-297 EAGKSYTYTETL
+297 SYTYTETL

-327 IHYTANDGYLIESL
+327 IHYTANDGCLIDSL
-341 TSNIGTVTIADDKRS
+341 TSNIGTVTIAGDKRT
-356 AVLAGSATENIVVEG
+356 AILTGTATGNIVVEG

-391 NYSNGEIIS
+391 NYADGETIS

-418 EFGYKQAGVTK
+418 QFKYKQAGVTK
-429 TLNKSDDNK
+429 YLNKSDDNK

-444 TNKRGLNL
+444 DTRGLNL
-452 NDTYTAVTAPKTM
+452 NDVYTAVTAPKTM

-495 DYGQYISA
+495 DYGQYITA

-533 LLNQYLVDIDGGTIT
+533 LLNQYLLDIDGGAIT

-567 LPFLDDIPLSPQYVV
+567 LPFLDDINLPPHYVV

-592 DLYSGTMTASI
+592 DLYSGTLTASI

-612 ANTSGVIVTN
+612 ANTSGIIVTN

-628 LTDNVVNSLTKV
+628 QTDNVVNSLTKV

-686 ALVTKAT
+686 TLVSKAT

-703 LKEGIIL
+703 LKDGIIL

>member
-1 MATLFTIGQQTGSK
+1 MATFFTVGLQTGAK
-15 RYSSWNVSSSDF
+15 RYSSWNVTSPDF
-27 NIDDVDISNI
+27 SVDNVDISSVYAN
-37 YTDYDLTALGESR
+37 YDLTALGGSR
-50 TVKNNVGCLRTTK
+50 TVQNNVGCLRITK
-63 PFRVMNGAVWTFNF
+63 PHHVLNNATWTFNF

-84 HLLWKT
+84 NVLWKT
-90 SQSASAEL
+90 SQKVSDNI
-98 RQNDNWVSI
+98 RTNNDWVTI
-107 SANRRTVTLHTDVFQ
+107 NGRTVTLKTDLFQ
-122 DYGNCYMLLLVNE
+122 DYGNCYVLLLVNE
-135 PLGSTTHTY
+135 PLGGQSYTY

-154 GADSYNDGDTF
+154 GAKNYNAGDTF

-176 ITSLTSNIGTV
+176 IDRLTSNIGTV
-187 TIADDKRS
+187 TIADDKRT

-202 TENIVVEGVATQ
+202 TGNIVVNGVATARQ
-214 YGNIVITGSFV
+214 
-225 HCSCNYSNGETI
+225 
-237 SPSKPRLEIVADNGF
+237 
-252 LFLKDFRYKQGVTTK
+252 
-267 YLNKSA
+267 
-273 DNKMLYK
+273 
-280 DLDTRGLNL
+280 
-289 NDVYTAEA
+289 
-297 EAGKSYTYTETL
+297 SYTYTETL

-327 IHYTANDGYLIESL
+327 IHYTANDGCLIDSL
-341 TSNIGTVTIADDKRS
+341 TSNIGTVTIANDKRT
-356 AVLAGSATENIVVEG
+356 AVLAGSATENIVVNG

-391 NYSNGEIIS
+391 NYSDGETIS

-418 EFGYKQAGVTK
+418 QFKYKQAGVTK
-429 TLNKSDDNK
+429 YLNKSDDNK

-444 TNKRGLNL
+444 DTRGLNL
-452 NDTYTAVTAPKTM
+452 NDVYTAVTAPKTM

-533 LLNQYLVDIDGGTIT
+533 LLNQYLLDIDGGAIT
-548 IPEKFNNAY
+548 IPEKFHNAY
-557 DYLTT
+557 DYLNT

-567 LPFLDDIPLSPQYVV
+567 LPFLDDINLPPHYVV
-582 NQTINIKYKL
+582 KQTINIKYKL
-592 DLYSGTMTASI
+592 DLYSGTLTASI

-612 ANTSGVIVTN
+612 ANTSGIIVTN

-628 LTDNVVNSLTKV
+628 QTDNVVNELTKV

-658 DNVNVFGK
+658 DNVNIYGK

-686 ALVTKAT
+686 SLVTKAT

-703 LKEGIIL
+703 LKDGIIL